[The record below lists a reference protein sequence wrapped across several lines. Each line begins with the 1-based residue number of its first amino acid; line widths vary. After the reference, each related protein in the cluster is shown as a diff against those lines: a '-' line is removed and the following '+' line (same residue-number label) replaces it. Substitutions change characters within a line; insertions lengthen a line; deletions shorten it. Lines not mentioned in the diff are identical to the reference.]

1 VARDRD
7 IIIKSFSA
15 GQTNTRAEKG
25 FRMSKLLNVELDN
38 FGDSISLINLVLY
51 IQCAFQKLQLQ
62 YIHSLQFEPRRLV
75 EKLMMAGKQ

>member
-25 FRMSKLLNVELDN
+25 FRMSILEKIIL
-38 FGDSISLINLVLY
+38 GASIAAARVAI
-51 IQCAFQKLQLQ
+51 
-62 YIHSLQFEPRRLV
+62 P
-75 EKLMMAGKQ
+75 

>member
-38 FGDSISLINLVLY
+38 FGDSISSNKHLFYPLY
-51 IQCAFQKLQLQ
+51 Q
-62 YIHSLQFEPRRLV
+62 YYLEGCTEFSFLYSPRQPYDFATL
-75 EKLMMAGKQ
+75 